1 MMTSESDESHSTDI
15 IEIIKNGILIV
26 SFMLIFVTFLFGVN
40 FETGGVFA
48 KPLLLFLASALFILY
63 GIIIRIS
70 SVILKK
76 KLTQFSNIFDK
87 ISIGFYVLAIILFIL
102 SCDLLLVGIQ
112 GLKSLPEKYHEVQ
125 MIVMVIGVI
134 PLFLLVFSVLCNLK
148 K

>member
-87 ISIGFYVLAIILFIL
+87 ISIGFYVFSIILFML

-112 GLKSLPEKYHEVQ
+112 GLKDLPEVYHELQ
-125 MIVMVIGVI
+125 MIVMVIVVI